1 MIYFFHLLILVSL
14 LILERNDR
22 PRRKLY
28 RTIILLLYILIVGL
42 RGTNVGVDSFTY
54 YEHYYTYGKWGC
66 DFIEPGFDWLNRILY
81 AQGYEANSLFIT
93 MAAITV
99 LFFYLAL
106 NRLDKE
112 YSISA
117 FCVYL
122 LTFAFLVNGMRQGV
136 ACAVFLYAYKFIQ
149 EKKPIPYILLIAFAG
164 LFHASALILLPLYFV
179 LRYALPSLWYIVLY
193 ILSFAGLFIDLS
205 VYIPEIGFGVRDYS
219 GYVENMKFAQ
229 ASWTGFIVST
239 LLNIGILYL
248 MFSNQMFK
256 KLPVLSNLVFAA
268 FLFKNLG
275 FSMPIMSRITI
286 YFSWFVFLLYPIL
299 LQKNQRYLFRSREL
313 TFGFLITINGA
324 IWINAIFSP
333 ANKLLPYTFF
343 WE

>member
-1 MIYFFHLLILVSL
+1 
-14 LILERNDR
+14 
-22 PRRKLY
+22 
-28 RTIILLLYILIVGL
+28 
-42 RGTNVGVDSFTY
+42 
-54 YEHYYTYGKWGC
+54 
-66 DFIEPGFDWLNRILY
+66 
-81 AQGYEANSLFIT
+81 
-93 MAAITV
+93 
-99 LFFYLAL
+99 
-106 NRLDKE
+106 
-112 YSISA
+112 
-117 FCVYL
+117 
-122 LTFAFLVNGMRQGV
+122 MRQGV

>member
-28 RTIILLLYILIVGL
+28 RTIIPLLYILIVGL

-219 GYVENMKFAQ
+219 GYVENIKFAQ
-229 ASWTGFIVST
+229 ASWTGFIIST

-248 MFSNQMFK
+248 MFSNRGIPIQEPGIQHADHVTYYHLFFMVCFLALSDIAAK
-256 KLPVLSNLVFAA
+256 ESTLPVSQPGVDVRFFNRYKRCYMDQCHLFTGKQTTALYI
-268 FLFKNLG
+268 FLGIKV
-275 FSMPIMSRITI
+275 I
-286 YFSWFVFLLYPIL
+286 
-299 LQKNQRYLFRSREL
+299 
-313 TFGFLITINGA
+313 
-324 IWINAIFSP
+324 
-333 ANKLLPYTFF
+333 
-343 WE
+343 